1 MNRAMRAALAAV
13 TAAAA
18 LLSGCARPSP
28 AAEPYIPELSPA
40 YEEGCVTPP
49 FWVVSDE
56 ETGAQVFLMGSMH
69 AGKEDAKY
77 PEYVLNALRS
87 SSYIAPE
94 MDTAA
99 FVGDIPLQRKCA
111 EYMRLKSGTAE
122 DCIGDEY
129 GAVREFFEQKG
140 IYQDGMDGMIPYYWA
155 SAASG
160 LVLEAAGLDSAF
172 GSETILLNMA
182 RSEGKQIREI
192 EGGEAQYKVL
202 GDIPMSVQLDLL
214 RECADE
220 ESIKLQAES
229 SIELYE
235 AWSGF
240 DSEYISGLSVYD
252 ADNTENAGN
261 TEDWQSYYD
270 MMYTDRQELMTR
282 FITDS
287 LQAGERGFVFVG
299 AMHFYAE
306 PSIITLLEQSGY
318 TAKEI
323 RPERSESC
331 ESSEK
336 EITPAA

>member
-1 MNRAMRAALAAV
+1 MNRVLRASRASLAALA
-13 TAAAA
+13 AAAA
-18 LLSGCARPSP
+18 LLSGCARSSP
-28 AAEPYIPELSPA
+28 TVEPYIPELSPA
-40 YEEGCVTPP
+40 YEEGCITPP

-56 ETGAQVFLMGSMH
+56 DTGAQVFLMGSMH

-94 MDTAA
+94 MDTVA
-99 FVGDIPLQRKCA
+99 FAGDIPLQRKCV

-129 GAVREFFEQKG
+129 AAVREFFGQKG

-160 LVLEAAGLDSAF
+160 LVLEAAGLDSEF
-172 GSETILLNMA
+172 GSETVLLNIA
-182 RSEGKQIREI
+182 RSERKQIREI

-235 AWSGF
+235 AWSSF
-240 DSEYISGLSVYD
+240 DSEYLSQLSVYD
-252 ADNTENAGN
+252 DENTGN
-261 TEDWQSYYD
+261 PEDWQSYYD
-270 MMYTDRQELMTR
+270 MMYTDRQELMTQ

-287 LQAGERGFVFVG
+287 LRAGERGFVFVG

-318 TAKEI
+318 TAEEI
-323 RPERSESC
+323 RPERSESPD
-331 ESSEK
+331 K
-336 EITPAA
+336 EMTQAA

>member
-1 MNRAMRAALAAV
+1 M
-13 TAAAA
+13 
-18 LLSGCARPSP
+18 LSGCDRSAPE
-28 AAEPYIPELSPA
+28 AEPYIPELSPA
-40 YEEGCVTPP
+40 YEEGCITPP

-56 ETGAQVFLMGSMH
+56 ETDAQVFLMGSMH
-69 AGKEDAKY
+69 AGKADAKY

-94 MDTAA
+94 MDTVA
-99 FVGDIPLQRKCA
+99 FAGDIPLQRKCV
-111 EYMRLKSGTAE
+111 EYMRLKSGSAE

-129 GAVREFFEQKG
+129 AAVREFFEQKG

-160 LVLEAAGLDSAF
+160 LVLETAGLDSAF
-172 GSETILLNMA
+172 GSETVLLNMA

-240 DSEYISGLSVYD
+240 DSEYLSQLSVYD
-252 ADNTENAGN
+252 AENTGN
-261 TEDWQSYYD
+261 SEDWRSYYD
-270 MMYTDRQELMTR
+270 MMYTDRQELMTQ

-287 LQAGERGFVFVG
+287 LLAGERGFVFVG

-318 TAKEI
+318 TVEEI
-323 RPERSESC
+323 RPERSES
-331 ESSEK
+331 SANSAK
-336 EITPAA
+336 EIPPAA